1 MIARLVILAAVAALG
16 LAPTAAAAC
25 PFCASQGQTL
35 SAEVG
40 QADFIVLGTLANAQR
55 DPNDFTKGT
64 TDLVIETVVK
74 PHDYLKGKKVL
85 KLPRFVPVDPQGGNK
100 FLIFAALYTR
110 PVDVTASAVVGAAS
124 LGNFDAQQ
132 LDAYRGEPVKADSKL
147 AEYLK
152 GAIEVRQKD
161 STTRLRYFFDYLDS
175 SDLVISSDAMNE
187 FGSADYKEVRALAE
201 KLPADKVLKW
211 LKDPNTP
218 ASRFGLYG
226 LFVGHCGK
234 SSDAKAVRDLL
245 DQPDRQ
251 FSSGLDGML
260 AAYVLLD
267 RKAGWEYLLAKL
279 GDPKQEFPVRYAAL
293 KVLRFFWEMRPDVVP
308 HADVTEGMKALVGQA
323 DLADLPI
330 EDLRKWGCWELTPFI
345 LKFAD
350 EPSHNAIPIVR
361 RAILRFMIAAPAS
374 QKAAKEYVEKIR
386 KQDPERVKFVEQTL
400 QDEQPK
406 PMDAAQAQPATK
418 PGGGN
423 D

>member
-1 MIARLVILAAVAALG
+1 MTVSRVILLAAVALG
-16 LAPTAAAAC
+16 LAPAAVAAC

-40 QADFIVLGTLANAQR
+40 QADFIVLGTLKNPQR
-55 DPNDFTKGT
+55 DPNDFTRGT
-64 TDLVIETVVK
+64 TDLVIETIVK
-74 PHDYLKGKKVL
+74 PHDYLRGKKVL
-85 KLPRFVPVDPQGGNK
+85 TLPRYVPVEAGGAK
-100 FLIFAALYTR
+100 FLVFAALYSR
-110 PVDVTASAVVGAAS
+110 PVDSTAAAVVGAAS

-132 LDAYRGEPVKADSKL
+132 LDPYRGEPVKADSKL

-152 GAIEVRQKD
+152 GAIEIRQKD
-161 STTRLRYFFDYLDS
+161 PVERLRYFFEYLDAA
-175 SDLVISSDAMNE
+175 DLVISSDAMNE

-234 SSDAKAVRDLL
+234 SSDAKTVRDLL

-267 RKAGWEYLLAKL
+267 RKAGWEYLTAKL
-279 GDPKQEFPVRYAAL
+279 SNSKEEFPVRYAAL
-293 KVLRFFWEMRPDVVP
+293 KVLRFFWEMRPDVVSHP
-308 HADVTEGMKALVGQA
+308 DVTEAMKALVAQP

-330 EDLRKWGCWELTPFI
+330 EDLRKWGCWELTPFV

-374 QKAAKEYVEKIR
+374 QKAAKDYVEKMR

-406 PMDAAQAQPATK
+406 PTTDAAQAQPATR

>member
-1 MIARLVILAAVAALG
+1 MSARRVILAAVAAFG
-16 LAPTAAAAC
+16 LAPAAEAHC

-40 QADFIVLGTLANAQR
+40 QADLIVLGTLTNAQR

-64 TDLVIETVVK
+64 TDLVIDTVVK

-85 KLPRFVPVDPQGGNK
+85 KLPRFVPVDPKGDNK
-100 FLIFAALYTR
+100 FLIFASLYNR
-110 PVDVTASAVVGAAS
+110 PVDFTATAVVGAAS
-124 LGNFDAQQ
+124 LGNLDAQL

-152 GAIEVRQKD
+152 GAIEVRQHD
-161 STTRLRYFFDYLDS
+161 SVARLRYFFDYLDAA
-175 SDLVISSDAMNE
+175 DLVISSDAMNE

-226 LFVGHCGK
+226 LFIGHCGK
-234 SSDAKAVRDLL
+234 PTDAKAVRDLL
-245 DQPDRQ
+245 EQPDRQ

-267 RKAGWEYLLAKL
+267 RKAGWEYLIAKL
-279 GDPKQEFPVRYAAL
+279 TDPKQEFPVRYAGL
-293 KVLRFFWEMRPDVVP
+293 KVLRFFWESRPDVVP
-308 HADVTEGMKALVGQA
+308 HPDVTEGMKALVAQS
-323 DLADLPI
+323 DLADLPM
-330 EDLRKWGCWELTPFI
+330 EDLRKWGCWDLTPFV

-361 RAILRFMIAAPAS
+361 RAILRFAIAAPAG
-374 QKAAKEYVEKIR
+374 QKAAKDYVEKMR

-406 PMDAAQAQPATK
+406 PTDAAAAQPTTK

-423 D
+423 N

>member
-1 MIARLVILAAVAALG
+1 MTTRRVILAAAVALG
-16 LAPTAAAAC
+16 LAPAAGASC

-40 QADFIVLGTLANAQR
+40 QADLIVLGTLTNPQR
-55 DPNDFTKGT
+55 DPDDITKGT

-74 PHDYLKGKKVL
+74 PHDYLRGKKVL
-85 KLPRFVPVDPQGGNK
+85 KLPRYVPVEPAGNK
-100 FLIFAALYTR
+100 FLIFASLYTR

-124 LGNFDAQQ
+124 LGNLDAQV

-161 STTRLRYFFDYLDS
+161 AVARLRFFFDYLDNA
-175 SDLVISSDAMNE
+175 DLVISSDAMNE
-187 FGSADYKEVRALAE
+187 FGTADYTEVRALAE

-226 LFVGHCGK
+226 LFIGHCGK
-234 SSDAKAVRDLL
+234 PSDAKAVRELL

-267 RKAGWEYLLAKL
+267 RKAGWDFLIAKL
-279 GDPKQEFPVRYAAL
+279 SDSKQEFPVRYAGL
-293 KVLRFFWEMRPDVVP
+293 KVLRFFWESRPDVVP
-308 HADVTEGMKALVGQA
+308 HPDVLEGMKALAAQS

-330 EDLRKWGCWELTPFI
+330 EDLRKWGRWELTPFV

-361 RAILRFMIAAPAS
+361 RAILRFAISAPAT
-374 QKAAKEYVEKIR
+374 QTAAKEYVEKAR

-400 QDEQPK
+400 QDETPK
-406 PMDAAQAQPATK
+406 PTGAAAATPTTK

-423 D
+423 